1 MFIFESGF
9 PDIGPLELGK
19 YVDSAVD
26 YMVVNWKPFLY
37 TIRDGLSMF
46 LLHSEKLLA
55 WCPWWLLILIVFLL
69 ACKLTSWRSGIVFG
83 AMIFLIGYM
92 GYWESMIFTLSIV
105 ISAVLIAIVLG
116 LILGVFISQ
125 NKTAK
130 KIIRPIL
137 DAMQTT
143 PSFVYLLP
151 AIMLFSLGKVPAVF
165 ATTIYILPPVVRLTD
180 LGINQVPKITVDA
193 ADAFGCTTMQK
204 LFKVQIPQ
212 ALPTIA
218 AGINQTTLM
227 SLSMVVITSMIG
239 AKGLG
244 LDILTAISFI
254 DIATASEAGLCVIF
268 IAIILD
274 RLTQGV
280 ARQFQKEKSYREKSG
295 WKQKLGLKI

>member
-1 MFIFESGF
+1 MQLWMSGF
-9 PDIGPLELGK
+9 PDIEPLELGK
-19 YVDSAVD
+19 YADRAVD

-37 TIRDGLSMF
+37 AVRDILSTF
-46 LLHSEKLLA
+46 LLYTERFLA
-55 WCPWWLLILIVFLL
+55 WLPWWVLVVIVFLL
-69 ACKLTSWRSGIVFG
+69 ACRLTSWRSGIVFG
-83 AMIFLIGYM
+83 GMLFLIGYM
-92 GYWESMIFTLSIV
+92 GYWESMIFTLAIV
-105 ISAVLIAIVLG
+105 ISAVLLSIVLG
-116 LILGVFISQ
+116 LALGILISQ
-125 NKTAK
+125 NQILE
-130 KIIRPIL
+130 KIIRPVL

-165 ATTIYILPPVVRLTD
+165 ATSIYILPPVVRLTN
-180 LGINQVPKITVDA
+180 LGIRQVPQSTIDA
-193 ADAFGCTTMQK
+193 ADAFGCTAWQK
-204 LFKVQIPQ
+204 LCKVLLPQ

-254 DIATASEAGLCVIF
+254 DIATAAEAGLSVIF

-274 RLTQGV
+274 RLTQGI
-280 ARQFQKEKSYREKSG
+280 AKKFQEKR
-295 WKQKLGLKI
+295 

>member
-1 MFIFESGF
+1 MQVFSSGF

-19 YVDSAVD
+19 YAERAVD
-26 YMVVNWKPFLY
+26 YMFINWKPFLY
-37 TIRDGLSMF
+37 GIRDGLSAF
-46 LLHSEKLLA
+46 LLYAEKLLA
-55 WCPWWLLILIVFLL
+55 WLPWWVLALVVFLL
-69 ACKLTSWRSGIVFG
+69 ACKLTSWRSGLVFCG
-83 AMIFLIGYM
+83 MLFLIGYM

-105 ISAVLIAIVLG
+105 ISAVLLSIVVGLTLG
-116 LILGVFISQ
+116 ILISQ
-125 NKTAK
+125 NRVLE

-165 ATTIYILPPVVRLTD
+165 ATSIYILPPVVRLTN
-180 LGINQVPKITVDA
+180 LGIHQVQQSTIDA
-193 ADAFGCTTMQK
+193 ADAFGCTTIQK
-204 LFKVQIPQ
+204 LCKVQLPQ
-212 ALPTIA
+212 ALPAIA

-254 DIATASEAGLCVIF
+254 DIATAAEAGLCVIF

-274 RLTQGV
+274 RLTQGI
-280 ARQFQKEKSYREKSG
+280 AKKFQGEKVRSRK
-295 WKQKLGLKI
+295 